1 MEPTHFPTPPA
12 ESLSTVYE
20 SLSSTPK
27 GGQEAADGLGAVG
40 LSEGRSGGFPEFS
53 VCLVYLGPAAGEAEN
68 PDAPGHTEKD
78 APGNAVFLARG
89 PQTEQLARWRTQ
101 TATTARPQT
110 PRGARGRGGW
120 ARDGPGFPTRQAV
133 RTGPR
138 AWPRLTSALGGRE
151 PPPRVGGGG
160 PGGSLRFCPRPAL
173 SRRPPVSSLGERRGL
188 ARSRN
193 CHLQQWHRGPAVSAG
208 GVTDPPPRPTRR
220 C

>member
-53 VCLVYLGPAAGEAEN
+53 VCLVYLGLAAEEAEN

-78 APGNAVFLARG
+78 APGNAVFLTRG
-89 PQTEQLARWRTQ
+89 PQTEQLARRRTQ

-151 PPPRVGGGG
+151 PPPRVRGGARGQ
-160 PGGSLRFCPRPAL
+160 PAL
-173 SRRPPVSSLGERRGL
+173 L
-188 ARSRN
+188 
-193 CHLQQWHRGPAVSAG
+193 
-208 GVTDPPPRPTRR
+208 PPPGTVKAPSRFLSGGASGPRE
-220 C
+220 